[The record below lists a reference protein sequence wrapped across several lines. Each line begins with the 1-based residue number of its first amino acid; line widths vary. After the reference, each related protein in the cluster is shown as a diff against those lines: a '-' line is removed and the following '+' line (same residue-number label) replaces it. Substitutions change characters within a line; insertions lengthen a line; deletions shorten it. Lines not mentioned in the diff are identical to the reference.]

1 MADIITPPDTT
12 PREDDT
18 TALPEAT
25 VRNNIVGTLS
35 QGRIVTFVRWFI
47 YISSLL
53 QLLAIGAVLGITWEH
68 VCEPD
73 LRPYLVLYSVNLVAY
88 FACTLYFHHAHTPV
102 DINTLRYVSSE
113 ETRLDRFFKGFYE
126 GARVSWLLITLYGG
140 ALLSNSTAC
149 QKTSPPLFIL
159 TFILVAYNIL
169 IIVLPFILL
178 FLFICS
184 LPFLII
190 VARRL
195 VSVNGT
201 GHAGADQDTINAV
214 PLHQYTATE
223 DHSYDGV
230 SIPSADAK
238 CIICLAPYKED
249 EEIRVL
255 RCRHHF
261 HQSCV
266 DEWFRISGTCPLCIR
281 NLSSPS
287 TGGASRHANS
297 A

>member
-1 MADIITPPDTT
+1 MVH
-12 PREDDT
+12 
-18 TALPEAT
+18 LH
-25 VRNNIVGTLS
+25 L
-35 QGRIVTFVRWFI
+35 
-47 YISSLL
+47 SLL
-53 QLLAIGAVLGITWEH
+53 QLMVIGAVLGVTWEQ

-73 LRPYLVLYSVNLVAY
+73 LRPYLILYSVNLVAY

-140 ALLSNSTAC
+140 ALLSNSTTC
-149 QKTSPPLFIL
+149 QNTSPLLFIL

-190 VARRL
+190 VARRF
-195 VSVNGT
+195 VSVNGA

-223 DHSYDGV
+223 SHSYDGV
-230 SIPSADAK
+230 IIAPADAK
-238 CIICLAPYKED
+238 CIICLGPYKED
-249 EEIRVL
+249 EEFECSAVVTTFTNHVL
-255 RCRHHF
+255 MNGFASVEHAPF
-261 HQSCV
+261 ASA
-266 DEWFRISGTCPLCIR
+266 TCPPHPRMVQAGMRILHEMLLVR
-281 NLSSPS
+281 QLH
-287 TGGASRHANS
+287 TK
-297 A
+297 